1 MSDANTDFCNENT
14 GLLVEPEATNTDLA
28 EVEKLRRSERKREK
42 GKETKRKGEK
52 LYNVNRK

>member
-1 MSDANTDFCNENT
+1 MSDANTDCCNENT

-42 GKETKRKGEK
+42 GKETKRKG
-52 LYNVNRK
+52 